1 MPNLAIVFAIQSP
14 ALHIFVSRICL
25 FCQIFKKE
33 DSSLTVHLID
43 LVFLSFISVS
53 ELVHLYAVFFGQLR
67 NRRMKIDIF
76 DLHQKRNHI
85 AGRTAS
91 ETVKK
96 LFTFRDNKRRC
107 LFIVKRTEPLMAS
120 AGSLEFE
127 RPTTSTM
134 LHLLLIS
141 SAMLLPLNINPP
153 HFVYST
159 QKLGFLYF
167 FNSISKFSKNT

>member
-1 MPNLAIVFAIQSP
+1 MPVILCKSDAESGDRLWIQSP

-85 AGRTAS
+85 PGRTAS

-120 AGSLEFE
+120 AGSLEFDIT
-127 RPTTSTM
+127 PHDIYNVTPALDFLCYVITAQYKPSTFC
-134 LHLLLIS
+134 LFDTKVRI
-141 SAMLLPLNINPP
+141 PL
-153 HFVYST
+153 
-159 QKLGFLYF
+159 F
-167 FNSISKFSKNT
+167 F